1 MDYIHGVLLK
11 ISDVL
16 WGLPLMIALIGTGL
30 YLTVI
35 LGFVQFRYM
44 PRALRMIF
52 MPPHDDT
59 STGDISHFQALMTAL
74 AATVGTGNIAGVGT
88 AVAMGGPGALFW
100 MWVTGLVGMATK
112 YSEAVLAIRYRVVQ
126 SDGSVAGG
134 PMYYIE
140 KGLGSKSWAVAFA
153 IFTSVAAFGTGNMI
167 QSNSVAESLNGAFGI
182 PHWMT
187 GLVIALLAGTVIIG
201 GIKAIGRVTQVLV
214 PIMILFY
221 MITGLT
227 ALVMNYSLIPKTLEV
242 IFAHAFTG
250 QAAFGGVVGAGIKE
264 AMRFGLARGL
274 LSNESGQG
282 SSPIAAAA
290 ARTDHPVTQALVSM
304 TQTFIDTM
312 VVCSMTGFIIIM
324 SQNLGEETGAKLT
337 ALSFNTLLNSNAG
350 SYLTAVGLAVFAY
363 STLLGWS
370 YYGEIAVEYIF
381 GLSVIR
387 YYRLIFVCVIY
398 LGAVLRLETVWAF
411 SDVMN
416 ALMALPNLLALLL
429 LGKEIKR
436 LHQDYFASKRKR
448 TDEEMY
454 TLNDRW

>member
-16 WGLPLMIALIGTGL
+16 WGIPLMIALIGTGL
-30 YLTVI
+30 YLTVK

-153 IFTSVAAFGTGNMI
+153 VFTSVAAFGTGNMI
-167 QSNSVAESLNGAFGI
+167 QSNSVAESLNGAFGV

-187 GLVIALLAGTVIIG
+187 GMVIAFLAGTVIIG

-242 IFAHAFTG
+242 IFTHAFTG

-337 ALSFNTLLNSNAG
+337 ALSFNTLLNSNVG

-381 GLSVIR
+381 GLSVIK
-387 YYRLIFVCVIY
+387 YYRLLFVCVIY

-416 ALMALPNLLALLL
+416 ALMALPNLFALLL
-429 LGKEIKR
+429 LGKEVKR
-436 LHQDYFASKRKR
+436 LHKDYFARADKRP
-448 TDEEMY
+448 DEGMD
-454 TLNDRW
+454 TLNERW